1 MIDPRQPSPQDLK
14 HDALFYGDDETAMN
28 QKVVGFLA
36 QGIQGGGAAL
46 AIVSDE
52 HERALAAGLKA
63 LSIDPGSPTLRE
75 RLIFLNA
82 HEVLASIFVNGH
94 AQKTRFSRLV
104 GNQVRS
110 MTERYELC
118 AYGEM
123 VGILRSLNDDRGAE
137 QVEALWNDLLHA
149 IPFTLLCG
157 YPISLLDPA
166 FQSERVD
173 TILRSHRSVTST
185 LSGFEAALEHG
196 IAQAMGSRAPDV
208 HAALRQRLH
217 PEWAAL
223 PDAESAIL
231 WLRENLPAHADEIVF
246 YARQHFATLG

>member
-1 MIDPRQPSPQDLK
+1 MIDPRPLSPQELK

-36 QGIQGGGAAL
+36 QAIQEGGAAL
-46 AIVSDE
+46 AIVSDQ

-63 LSIDPGSPTLRE
+63 LSIDRHSPTMGE
-75 RLIFLNA
+75 RLVFLNA
-82 HEVLASIFVNGH
+82 HDVLASIFVNGH
-94 AQKTRFSRLV
+94 AQKPRFSRLV
-104 GNQVRS
+104 GNRVRS
-110 MTERYELC
+110 ITDRYELR

-123 VGILRSLNDDRGAE
+123 VGILRSVNDDSGAE
-137 QVEALWNDLLHA
+137 QLEALWNDLLRA

-157 YPISLLDPA
+157 YPISLLDPE
-166 FQSERVD
+166 FQPERVD

-185 LSGFEAALEHG
+185 FTGFEAALEHG
-196 IAQAMGSRAPDV
+196 IARAMGTRAPDV
-208 HAALRQRLH
+208 NAALRQRLH

-223 PDAESAIL
+223 PDAESSIL

-246 YARQHFATLG
+246 YARRHFASLD